1 MDLGA
6 GTTEDLE
13 LDEKIYRDYLG
24 GSGLAARI
32 FFERRGWEEDPLSPA
47 NPLMIMLGPL
57 SGVNLP
63 GASRLEICAR
73 SPLTGI
79 WGESYM
85 GGHFAPQLKGTGY
98 DGIIVSG
105 SSDRPVYLLVT
116 DEGAEI
122 RDASHLW
129 GKDTYDT
136 EDALKEEL
144 RDKRVQVICIGHTG
158 EKATN
163 MVLEDL

>member
-1 MDLGA
+1 MMGGNWGKILEVDLGA

-63 GASRLEICAR
+63 GHPGLRYA
-73 SPLTGI
+73 
-79 WGESYM
+79 
-85 GGHFAPQLKGTGY
+85 H
-98 DGIIVSG
+98 
-105 SSDRPVYLLVT
+105 DRP
-116 DEGAEI
+116 
-122 RDASHLW
+122 
-129 GKDTYDT
+129 
-136 EDALKEEL
+136 
-144 RDKRVQVICIGHTG
+144 
-158 EKATN
+158 
-163 MVLEDL
+163 